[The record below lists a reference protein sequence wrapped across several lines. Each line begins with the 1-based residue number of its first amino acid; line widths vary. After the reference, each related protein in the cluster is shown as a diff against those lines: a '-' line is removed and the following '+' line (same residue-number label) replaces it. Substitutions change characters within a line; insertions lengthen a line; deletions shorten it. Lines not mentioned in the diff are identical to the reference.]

1 MSTTFK
7 LTIITP
13 EREVLNQ
20 DVMRFSCESQKGQFE
35 ILPDYESSLI
45 VIVPST
51 ATIRDDKG
59 KVSKLFVSSGLLKA
73 KKDEVIL
80 CVNAAEWPKD
90 IDMNRAKEAKERAE
104 KRLSSKNNNEDLD
117 VKRAEIALIRA
128 FARMETVEAKIEE
141 E

>member
-13 EREVLNQ
+13 EKEVFNQ

-35 ILPDYESSLI
+35 ILPEYESSLI

-51 ATIRDDKG
+51 AIIKDDKI
-59 KVSKLFVSSGLLKA
+59 SKLFVSSGLLKVSKNQA
-73 KKDEVIL
+73 ML
-80 CVNAAEWPKD
+80 CVDAAEWPKD
-90 IDMNRAKEAKERAE
+90 IDVSRAKEAKERAE
-104 KRLSSKNNNEDLD
+104 SRLSNRDKDID
-117 VKRAEIALIRA
+117 VKRAEIALVRA
-128 FARMETVEAKIEE
+128 FARIETVEAKIEE

>member
-13 EREVLNQ
+13 EKEVFNQ

-35 ILPDYESSLI
+35 ILPEYESSLI

-51 ATIRDDKG
+51 AIIKDDKG
-59 KVSKLFVSSGLLKA
+59 KISKLFVSSGLLKVSKNQA
-73 KKDEVIL
+73 ML
-80 CVNAAEWPKD
+80 CVDAAEWPKD
-90 IDMNRAKEAKERAE
+90 IDVSRAKEAKERAE
-104 KRLSSKNNNEDLD
+104 SRLSNRDKDID
-117 VKRAEIALIRA
+117 VKRAEIALVRA
-128 FARMETVEAKIEE
+128 FARIETVEAKIEE